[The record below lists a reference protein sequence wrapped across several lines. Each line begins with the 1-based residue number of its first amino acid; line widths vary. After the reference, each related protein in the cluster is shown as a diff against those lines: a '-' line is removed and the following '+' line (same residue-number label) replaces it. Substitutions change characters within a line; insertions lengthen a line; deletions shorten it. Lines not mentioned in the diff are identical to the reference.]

1 MRYWFILAEKA
12 NYPVTILCKVMRVAR
27 SGFYAWTRRGK
38 SKRQRQNEE
47 LVAVVRKIHAESDA
61 TYGTRRIAGALVA
74 MGYDCGRAKAR
85 TLMRLAGVFVKR
97 RRRFKITTDSLH
109 KFPVSPNLLDR
120 NFMVE
125 QPNKTWVSD
134 ITYIWTNEGWLY
146 LAVVID
152 LFNRQVV
159 GWSMNKR
166 ITKELVI
173 GAYKMACWS
182 RRPKPGLIFHSD
194 RGSQYCNTEFQKSLK
209 TCGAISSMSKKGDCW
224 DNAPAESFFASLKK
238 DRIYYRHYKTREEAK
253 RDIVAYLEMF
263 YNSSRLHSSLGYVS
277 PRQFEEA
284 WLLANAV

>member
-109 KFPVSPNLLDR
+109 KFPV
-120 NFMVE
+120 
-125 QPNKTWVSD
+125 
-134 ITYIWTNEGWLY
+134 
-146 LAVVID
+146 
-152 LFNRQVV
+152 
-159 GWSMNKR
+159 
-166 ITKELVI
+166 
-173 GAYKMACWS
+173 
-182 RRPKPGLIFHSD
+182 
-194 RGSQYCNTEFQKSLK
+194 
-209 TCGAISSMSKKGDCW
+209 
-224 DNAPAESFFASLKK
+224 
-238 DRIYYRHYKTREEAK
+238 
-253 RDIVAYLEMF
+253 
-263 YNSSRLHSSLGYVS
+263 
-277 PRQFEEA
+277 
-284 WLLANAV
+284 